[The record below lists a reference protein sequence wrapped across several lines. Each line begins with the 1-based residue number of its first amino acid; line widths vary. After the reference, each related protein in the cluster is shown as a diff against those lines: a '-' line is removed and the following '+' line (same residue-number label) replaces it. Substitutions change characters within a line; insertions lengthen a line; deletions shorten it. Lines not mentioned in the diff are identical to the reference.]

1 MKINC
6 YIPYIVF
13 FSFQRNANKIY
24 PMNVI
29 VTFTFQ
35 YQITLVQ
42 NHAGITTSDT
52 TTTNW
57 QDKVFS
63 RNIRAEVYVRN
74 FDVIMS

>member
-13 FSFQRNANKIY
+13 SVLENCEQICS
-24 PMNVI
+24 MNVI
-29 VTFTFQ
+29 VTFAFQ